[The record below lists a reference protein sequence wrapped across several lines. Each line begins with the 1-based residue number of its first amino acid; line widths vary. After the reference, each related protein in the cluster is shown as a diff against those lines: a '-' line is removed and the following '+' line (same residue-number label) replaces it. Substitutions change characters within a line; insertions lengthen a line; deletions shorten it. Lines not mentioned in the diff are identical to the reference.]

1 MRILRVL
8 RRENCL
14 LCVHY
19 AKERVHPSLAL
30 IKEQM
35 RGYNVVFNMIDLD
48 HIQFSYTKEEVDAY
62 MSDHNL
68 GIEDLLLLLIE
79 RVFFTSIALL
89 E

>member
-1 MRILRVL
+1 
-8 RRENCL
+8 
-14 LCVHY
+14 
-19 AKERVHPSLAL
+19 
-30 IKEQM
+30 
-35 RGYNVVFNMIDLD
+35 MIDLD
-48 HIQFSYTKEEVDAY
+48 HIQFSCTKEEVDAY

>member
-1 MRILRVL
+1 
-8 RRENCL
+8 
-14 LCVHY
+14 
-19 AKERVHPSLAL
+19 
-30 IKEQM
+30 
-35 RGYNVVFNMIDLD
+35 MIDLD
-48 HIQFSYTKEEVDAY
+48 HIQFSYTKEEVAAY